1 MRPVRTIKLVA
12 RQTGLSVHT
21 IRVWEK
27 RYGAVR
33 PERASNKRRL
43 YTEEDVERLR
53 LLRQATMAG
62 HSIGQIAQASLAE
75 LRRLLRDDLT
85 TRNAE
90 PAGAATRQQTGVA
103 GDLLAAAMRATE
115 RLDTA
120 DLRDLLDR
128 AAVEL
133 GSPAMLHKFVV
144 PLAEEVGERWRTG
157 DLSVAHE
164 HFATN
169 TISAFLLNFARPYP
183 LGSSPNHLV
192 LATPTGQLHEL
203 GAIIAGAAAR
213 SHGWKATYLG
223 SSLPMEELVGVAG
236 KLQARAIG
244 LSIVF
249 PPDDELLI
257 GDLEKLPKLL
267 PPNCAVIVG
276 GRSVETYAE
285 VLEKIKAIKV
295 TSLDELYPILDSLQ
309 KTPRARPTKR
319 ASK

>member
-33 PERASNKRRL
+33 PARASNKRRL

-53 LLRQATMAG
+53 LLRQATIAG
-62 HSIGQIAQASLAE
+62 HSIGQIAQSSLAE
-75 LRRLLRDDLT
+75 LQRLLRDDLG

-90 PAGAATRQQTGVA
+90 PGAAAPRQQSGVT
-103 GDLLAAAMRATE
+103 GDLLKAAMRATE
-115 RLDTA
+115 RLDA
-120 DLRDLLDR
+120 MDLRDLLDR

-192 LATPTGQLHEL
+192 VATPTGQLHEL
-203 GAIIAGAAAR
+203 GAIIAAAAAR

-223 SSLPMEELVGVAG
+223 SSLPMEELVGVAH
-236 KLQARAIG
+236 KLQPTAIG

-257 GDLEKLPKLL
+257 GDLQKLPKLL

-276 GRSVETYAE
+276 GRSAETYSK
-285 VLEKIKAIKV
+285 VLKQIKAIKV
-295 TSLDELYPILDSLQ
+295 SSLDELYPILDSLQ
-309 KTPRARPTKR
+309 KTPRAK
-319 ASK
+319 ASGRTSK